1 MSWRAAVPKIE
12 DVAQAE
18 LRQMAER
25 WEQDVDRLRKIHGSL
40 PVSPREEVMLLGEA
54 DADVSTEVRAAI
66 ECVIP
71 DRLEPAIRTLREAA
85 DYHPKE

>member
-1 MSWRAAVPKIE
+1 VPKNE

-18 LRQMAER
+18 IRQMADR
-25 WEQDVDRLRKIHGSL
+25 WEWDLDRLRKIHASL
-40 PVSPREEVMLLGEA
+40 PVSSREEVMLLGEA
-54 DADVSTEVRAAI
+54 EPDVATEVRAAI

-85 DYHPKE
+85 DYLPKEKD

>member
-1 MSWRAAVPKIE
+1 MSEAE

-18 LRQMAER
+18 LGEIAAGWER
-25 WEQDVDRLRKIHGSL
+25 DVDRLRKVHASL
-40 PVSPREEVMLLGEA
+40 PVSPGEEAMLLGEVE
-54 DADVSTEVRAAI
+54 ADVSTEVRSAI

-85 DYHPKE
+85 IYRPQGMK

>member
-1 MSWRAAVPKIE
+1 MVEAE
-12 DVAQAE
+12 EMAQKE
-18 LRQMAER
+18 LRGMADR
-25 WEQDVDRLRKIHGSL
+25 WERDVQRLREIHADL
-40 PVSPREEVMLLGEA
+40 PVSARAEVMLLGEA

-85 DYHPKE
+85 SYRPKEKE

>member
-1 MSWRAAVPKIE
+1 MPEAE
-12 DVAQAE
+12 NVAQDE
-18 LRQMAER
+18 LREIADR
-25 WEQDVDRLRKIHGSL
+25 WEQDLERLRKIHAGL

-54 DADVSTEVRAAI
+54 DADVSTEVRSAI

-85 DYHPKE
+85 AYRLKEKE

>member
-1 MSWRAAVPKIE
+1 MAEAEEK
-12 DVAQAE
+12 AQRE
-18 LRQMAER
+18 LRGIADR
-25 WEQDVDRLRKIHGSL
+25 WERDVRRLREIHAGL
-40 PVSPREEVMLLGEA
+40 PVSAREEVMLLGEA

-85 DYHPKE
+85 NYRPKEKE

>member
-1 MSWRAAVPKIE
+1 MVEAEEK
-12 DVAQAE
+12 AQRE
-18 LRQMAER
+18 LRGIADR
-25 WEQDVDRLRKIHGSL
+25 WETDVTRLREIHAGL
-40 PVSPREEVMLLGEA
+40 PVSAREEAMLLGEA

-85 DYHPKE
+85 AYHPEGEK

>member
-1 MSWRAAVPKIE
+1 MPRIE

-18 LRQMAER
+18 LRQMADR
-25 WEQDVDRLRKIHGSL
+25 WEQDVVRLRKIHASL
-40 PVSPREEVMLLGEA
+40 PVSAREEAMLLGEA
-54 DADVSTEVRAAI
+54 DADVATELRSAI

-85 DYHPKE
+85 DYRSKE

>member
-1 MSWRAAVPKIE
+1 MPKIE
-12 DVAQAE
+12 DVAQDE
-18 LRQMAER
+18 LRRMADR
-25 WEQDVDRLRKIHGSL
+25 WEQDVDRLRKIHASL

-54 DADVSTEVRAAI
+54 DADIPTELRAAI

-85 DYHPKE
+85 DYRPKQ